1 MSSHAAPRARRLP
14 AFPVPAVVLAAIA
27 VAWALA
33 LLAEATG
40 RGRLLQHDALL
51 GGDVSFGLALAA
63 FLLAWQAMVAAMM
76 LPSSLPLIG
85 LFARTAAAQ
94 PGARTALAA
103 FLGGYAVVWGAFGW
117 AALVGDALFHAAVE
131 RLPELGARPGLVAG
145 GVLVA
150 AGAFQ
155 FTGLKDRCLTRCRNP
170 GAFLLAR
177 YRRGARAAFRVGRDH
192 GLSCLGC
199 CWALM
204 LVLFALGMA
213 NLAWM
218 AGLMVLTVLEK
229 TAPWGARLVPVT
241 GAVLIVWGTLAALG
255 PAWLPGW
262 LAGPA

>member
-1 MSSHAAPRARRLP
+1 MSTHAPPRAPRAP
-14 AFPVPAVVLAAIA
+14 AVPVSGVVLAAIA
-27 VAWALA
+27 AAWALA
-33 LLAEATG
+33 LMAEATG
-40 RGRLLQHDALL
+40 RGRLVQHDVLL
-51 GGDVSFGLALAA
+51 AADMPFGLTLLV

-85 LFARTAAAQ
+85 LFARTSAMQ
-94 PGARTALAA
+94 DHPRRALLA
-103 FLGGYAVVWGAFGW
+103 FLGGYALVWGAFGW
-117 AALVGDALFHAAVE
+117 AALVGDAVFHAAVE
-131 RLPELGARPGLVAG
+131 RLPVLAARPSLVAG
-145 GVLVA
+145 AVLVA

-155 FTGLKDRCLTRCRNP
+155 FTGLKDRCLTQCRNP

-177 YRRGARAAFRVGRDH
+177 YRRGARAAFRVGREH

-213 NLAWM
+213 SLAWM
-218 AGLMVLTVLEK
+218 AVLMGLTVLEK

-241 GAVLIVWGTLAALG
+241 GAVLLAWGALVAVH
-255 PAWLPGW
+255 PPWLPGW